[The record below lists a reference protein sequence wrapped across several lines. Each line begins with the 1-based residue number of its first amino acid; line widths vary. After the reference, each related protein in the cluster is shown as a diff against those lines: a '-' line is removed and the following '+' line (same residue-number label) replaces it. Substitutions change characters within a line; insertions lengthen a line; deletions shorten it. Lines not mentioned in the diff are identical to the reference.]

1 MKNSKGFNK
10 GFNLISV
17 IVIICITSIVSA
29 VTAGII
35 VTNNYNLSYSDLS
48 SDKDLSDFIKAYS
61 NIVNNYYEDV
71 DKEKML
77 DSALNA
83 MLNYLGDNY
92 TTYLTED
99 QRKSLEESLQ
109 GTYKGIGI
117 EIDKDRI
124 ITKVI
129 KNGPAEEAGLQV
141 GDKFISVDGT
151 NLNETDGTAV
161 GVLIRSTDKK
171 AVDVVIERNGEELT
185 FNVKIGTIEE
195 PAITY
200 EIKDNNIG
208 YIQISKFSRPLTSQM
223 ESALKDLEANGMSK
237 LIIDLRNNS
246 GGYLDSAET
255 TASLFLKK
263 GKLIYSLEDK
273 NSKEDYYDQTET
285 SRNYPIVV
293 LINNNSASSAE
304 ILAAALKDSYGA
316 VLVGQ
321 TSYGKGKVQQTYDME
336 DGSMAKFTSARW
348 LRPNGDCIDKKGI
361 NPDFE
366 VAQTTQTDENGQE
379 VTIDTQLA
387 KALEVIGAM

>member
-1 MKNSKGFNK
+1 MKNSK

-17 IVIICITSIVSA
+17 IIIICITSVVSA

-48 SDKDLSDFIKAYS
+48 NDKELADFIKAYS

-92 TTYLTED
+92 TTYLTDE
-99 QRKSLEESLQ
+99 QRKALEESLQ
-109 GTYKGIGI
+109 GTYQGIGV
-117 EIDKDRI
+117 EINKDRV
-124 ITKVI
+124 ITKVT
-129 KNGPAEEAGLQV
+129 KNSPAEAAGLQA
-141 GDKFISVDGT
+141 GDRFVTVDGT
-151 NLNETDGTAV
+151 KLNDTDGTAV
-161 GVLIRSTDKK
+161 GVLIRGTEKK
-171 AVDVVIERNGEELT
+171 SVDIVVDRNGEELT

-195 PAITY
+195 PAVTY
-200 EIKDNNIG
+200 EMKESNIG

-223 ESALKDLEANGMSK
+223 ETALRELEANGMEK
-237 LIIDLRNNS
+237 LIIDLRNNT

-285 SRNYPIVV
+285 SRDYPIVI

-348 LRPNGDCIDKKGI
+348 LRPTGDCIDQKGI
-361 NPDFE
+361 KPDFE
-366 VAQTTQTDENGQE
+366 VSQTTQKDENGE
-379 VTIDTQLA
+379 ELIVDTQLV

>member
-1 MKNSKGFNK
+1 MKSSK

-17 IVIICITSIVSA
+17 IIIICITSVVSA

-35 VTNNYNLSYSDLS
+35 VTNNYNLSYSDIS
-48 SDKDLSDFIKAYS
+48 NDKELSDFLKAYS
-61 NIVNNYYEDV
+61 NIVNNYYEDI

-92 TTYLTED
+92 TTYLTDE
-99 QRKSLEESLQ
+99 QRKALEESLQ
-109 GTYKGIGI
+109 GTYKGIGV
-117 EIDKDRI
+117 EINKERV
-124 ITKVI
+124 ITKVT
-129 KNGPAEEAGLQV
+129 KNGPAEMAGLQA
-141 GDKFISVDGT
+141 GDRFMSIDGT
-151 NLNETDGTAV
+151 KLNDTDGNAV
-161 GVLIRSTDKK
+161 GVLIRGTDKET
-171 AVDVVIERNGEELT
+171 VDIIVNRNGEELS

-200 EIKDNNIG
+200 EMKENNIG

-223 ESALKDLEANGMSK
+223 ENALKELESSGMKK
-237 LIIDLRNNS
+237 LIIDLRNNT

-255 TASLFLKK
+255 TANLFLKK

-273 NSKEDYYDQTET
+273 KSKEDYYDQTDT
-285 SRNYPIVV
+285 YRDYPIVV
-293 LINNNSASSAE
+293 LINSNSASSAE

-336 DGSMAKFTSARW
+336 DGSMAKFTSAKW
-348 LRPNGDCIDKKGI
+348 LRPTGDCIDKKGI
-361 NPDFE
+361 KPDFE
-366 VAQTTQTDENGQE
+366 VAQTTQTDENGE
-379 VTIDTQLA
+379 ELIIDTQLV

>member
-1 MKNSKGFNK
+1 MKNSK

-17 IVIICITSIVSA
+17 IIIICITSVVSA

-48 SDKDLSDFIKAYS
+48 NDKELTDFIKAYS
-61 NIVNNYYEDV
+61 NIVNNYYENV

-92 TTYLTED
+92 TTYLTDE
-99 QRKSLEESLQ
+99 QRKALEESLQ
-109 GTYKGIGI
+109 GTYQGIGV
-117 EIDKDRI
+117 EINKDRV
-124 ITKVI
+124 ITKVT
-129 KNGPAEEAGLQV
+129 KNGPAEAAGLQA
-141 GDKFISVDGT
+141 GDKFMSIDGT
-151 NLNETDGTAV
+151 KLNDTDGNAV
-161 GVLIRSTDKK
+161 GLLIRGTDKK
-171 AVDVVIERNGEELT
+171 AVDIVVDRNGEELT

-195 PAITY
+195 PAIGY
-200 EIKDNNIG
+200 EMKENNIG

-223 ESALKDLEANGMSK
+223 ENALKELEANGMEK
-237 LIIDLRNNS
+237 LIIDLRNNT

-273 NSKEDYYDQTET
+273 KSKEDYYDQTET
-285 SRNYPIVV
+285 SRDYPIVV

-348 LRPNGDCIDKKGI
+348 LRPTGDCIDKKGI
-361 NPDFE
+361 KPDFE
-366 VAQTTQTDENGQE
+366 VAQTTQTNENGE
-379 VTIDTQLA
+379 EIIIDTQLV

>member
-1 MKNSKGFNK
+1 MKNSK

-17 IVIICITSIVSA
+17 IIIICITSVVSA

-48 SDKDLSDFIKAYS
+48 NDKELTDFIKAYS

-92 TTYLTED
+92 TTYLTDE
-99 QRKSLEESLQ
+99 QRKALEESLQ
-109 GTYKGIGI
+109 GTYQGIGV
-117 EIDKDRI
+117 EINKDRV
-124 ITKVI
+124 ITKVT
-129 KNGPAEEAGLQV
+129 KNGPAEAAGLQA
-141 GDKFISVDGT
+141 GDKFMSIDGT
-151 NLNETDGTAV
+151 KLNDTDDNAV
-161 GVLIRSTDKK
+161 GLLIRGTDKK
-171 AVDVVIERNGEELT
+171 AVDIVVDRNGEELT

-195 PAITY
+195 PAIVY
-200 EIKDNNIG
+200 GMQENNIG

-223 ESALKDLEANGMSK
+223 ENALKELEANGMEK
-237 LIIDLRNNS
+237 LIIDLRNNT

-285 SRNYPIVV
+285 SRDYPIVV

-321 TSYGKGKVQQTYDME
+321 TSYGKGKVQQTYDMK

-348 LRPNGDCIDKKGI
+348 LRPTGDCIDKKGI
-361 NPDFE
+361 KPDFE
-366 VAQTTQTDENGQE
+366 VAQTTQTNENGE
-379 VTIDTQLA
+379 EIIIDTQLV

>member
-1 MKNSKGFNK
+1 MKNSK

-17 IVIICITSIVSA
+17 IIIICITSVVSA

-48 SDKDLSDFIKAYS
+48 NDKELTDFIKAYS

-92 TTYLTED
+92 TTYLTDE
-99 QRKSLEESLQ
+99 QRKALEESLQ
-109 GTYKGIGI
+109 GTYQGIGV
-117 EIDKDRI
+117 EINKDRV
-124 ITKVI
+124 ITKVT
-129 KNGPAEEAGLQV
+129 KNGPAEAAGLQA
-141 GDKFISVDGT
+141 GDKFMSIDGT
-151 NLNETDGTAV
+151 KLNDTDGNAV
-161 GVLIRSTDKK
+161 GLLIRGTDKK
-171 AVDVVIERNGEELT
+171 TVDIVVDRNGEELT

-195 PAITY
+195 PAIGY
-200 EIKDNNIG
+200 EMKENNIG

-223 ESALKDLEANGMSK
+223 ENALKELEANGMEK
-237 LIIDLRNNS
+237 LIIDLRNNT

-348 LRPNGDCIDKKGI
+348 LRPTGDCIDKKGI
-361 NPDFE
+361 KPDFE
-366 VAQTTQTDENGQE
+366 VAQTTQTNEKGE
-379 VTIDTQLA
+379 EIIIDTQLV

>member
-1 MKNSKGFNK
+1 MKSSK

-17 IVIICITSIVSA
+17 IIIICITSVVSA

-35 VTNNYNLSYSDLS
+35 VTNNYNLSYSDMS
-48 SDKDLSDFIKAYS
+48 NDKELSDFLKAYS
-61 NIVNNYYEDV
+61 NIVNNYYEDI

-92 TTYLTED
+92 TTYLTDE
-99 QRKSLEESLQ
+99 QRKALEESLQ
-109 GTYKGIGI
+109 GTYKGIGV
-117 EIDKDRI
+117 EINKERV
-124 ITKVI
+124 ITKVT
-129 KNGPAEEAGLQV
+129 KNGPAEIAGLQA
-141 GDKFISVDGT
+141 GDRFMSIDGT
-151 NLNETDGTAV
+151 KLNDTDGNAV
-161 GVLIRSTDKK
+161 GVLIRGTDKE
-171 AVDVVIERNGEELT
+171 AVDIIVNRNGEELS

-200 EIKDNNIG
+200 EMKENNIG

-223 ESALKDLEANGMSK
+223 ENALKELESSGMKK
-237 LIIDLRNNS
+237 LIIDLRNNT

-255 TASLFLKK
+255 TANLFLKK

-273 NSKEDYYDQTET
+273 KSKEDYYDQTDT
-285 SRNYPIVV
+285 YRDYPVVV
-293 LINNNSASSAE
+293 LINSNSASSAE

-336 DGSMAKFTSARW
+336 DGSMAKFTSAKW
-348 LRPNGDCIDKKGI
+348 LRPTGDCIDKKGI
-361 NPDFE
+361 KPDFE
-366 VAQTTQTDENGQE
+366 VAQTTQTDENGE
-379 VTIDTQLA
+379 ELIIDTQLV

>member
-1 MKNSKGFNK
+1 MKNSK

-17 IVIICITSIVSA
+17 IIIICITSVVSA

-48 SDKDLSDFIKAYS
+48 NDKELTDFIKAYS

-71 DKEKML
+71 DKEKMI

-92 TTYLTED
+92 TTYLTDE
-99 QRKSLEESLQ
+99 QRKALEESLQ
-109 GTYKGIGI
+109 GTYQGIGV
-117 EIDKDRI
+117 EINKDRV
-124 ITKVI
+124 ITKVT
-129 KNGPAEEAGLQV
+129 KNGPAEAAGLQA
-141 GDKFISVDGT
+141 GDKFMSIDGT
-151 NLNETDGTAV
+151 KLNDTDGNAV
-161 GVLIRSTDKK
+161 GLLIRGTDKK
-171 AVDVVIERNGEELT
+171 AVDIVVDRNGEELT

-195 PAITY
+195 PAIVY
-200 EIKDNNIG
+200 GMQENNIG

-223 ESALKDLEANGMSK
+223 ENALKELEANGMEK
-237 LIIDLRNNS
+237 LIIDLRNNT

-285 SRNYPIVV
+285 SRDYPIVV

-321 TSYGKGKVQQTYDME
+321 TSYGKGKVQQTYDMK

-348 LRPNGDCIDKKGI
+348 LRPTGDCIDKKGI
-361 NPDFE
+361 KPDFE
-366 VAQTTQTDENGQE
+366 VAQTTQTNENGE
-379 VTIDTQLA
+379 EIIIDTQLV

>member
-1 MKNSKGFNK
+1 MKNSK

-17 IVIICITSIVSA
+17 IIIICITSVVSA

-48 SDKDLSDFIKAYS
+48 NDKELTDFIKAYS

-92 TTYLTED
+92 TTYLTDE
-99 QRKSLEESLQ
+99 QRKALEESLQ
-109 GTYKGIGI
+109 GTYQGIGV
-117 EIDKDRI
+117 EINKDRV
-124 ITKVI
+124 ITKVT
-129 KNGPAEEAGLQV
+129 KNGPAEAVGLQT
-141 GDKFISVDGT
+141 GDKFMSIDGT
-151 NLNETDGTAV
+151 KLNDTDGNAV
-161 GVLIRSTDKK
+161 GLLIRGTDKK
-171 AVDVVIERNGEELT
+171 AVDIVVDRNGEELT

-195 PAITY
+195 PAIVY
-200 EIKDNNIG
+200 GMQENNIG

-223 ESALKDLEANGMSK
+223 ETALKELEANGMEK
-237 LIIDLRNNS
+237 LIIDLRNNT

-273 NSKEDYYDQTET
+273 KSKEDYYDQTET

-321 TSYGKGKVQQTYDME
+321 TSYGKGKVQQTYDMQ
-336 DGSMAKFTSARW
+336 DGSMAKFTSAKW
-348 LRPNGDCIDKKGI
+348 LRPTGDCIDKKGI
-361 NPDFE
+361 KPDFE
-366 VAQTTQTDENGQE
+366 VEQTTQTNENGE
-379 VTIDTQLA
+379 EIIIDTQLV

>member
-1 MKNSKGFNK
+1 MKNSK

-17 IVIICITSIVSA
+17 IIIICITSVVSA

-48 SDKDLSDFIKAYS
+48 NDKELTDFIKAYS

-92 TTYLTED
+92 TTYLTDE
-99 QRKSLEESLQ
+99 QRKALEESLQ
-109 GTYKGIGI
+109 GTYQGIGV
-117 EIDKDRI
+117 EINKDRV
-124 ITKVI
+124 ITKVT
-129 KNGPAEEAGLQV
+129 KNGPAEAAGLQA
-141 GDKFISVDGT
+141 GDKFMSIDGT
-151 NLNETDGTAV
+151 KLNDTDGNAV
-161 GVLIRSTDKK
+161 GLLIRGTDKK
-171 AVDVVIERNGEELT
+171 AVDIIVDRNGEELT

-195 PAITY
+195 PAIVY
-200 EIKDNNIG
+200 GMQENNIG

-223 ESALKDLEANGMSK
+223 ENALKELEANGMEK
-237 LIIDLRNNS
+237 LIIDLRNNT

-285 SRNYPIVV
+285 SRDYPIVV

-321 TSYGKGKVQQTYDME
+321 TSYGKGKVQQTYDMK

-348 LRPNGDCIDKKGI
+348 LRPTGDCIDKKGI
-361 NPDFE
+361 KPDFE
-366 VAQTTQTDENGQE
+366 VAQTTQTNENGE
-379 VTIDTQLA
+379 EIIIDTQLV

>member
-1 MKNSKGFNK
+1 MKNSK

-17 IVIICITSIVSA
+17 IIIICITSVVSA

-48 SDKDLSDFIKAYS
+48 NDKELADFIKAYS
-61 NIVNNYYEDV
+61 NIVNNYYENV

-92 TTYLTED
+92 TTYLTDE
-99 QRKSLEESLQ
+99 QRKALEESLQ
-109 GTYKGIGI
+109 GTYQGIGV
-117 EIDKDRI
+117 EINKDRV
-124 ITKVI
+124 ITKVT
-129 KNGPAEEAGLQV
+129 KNGPAEAAGLQA
-141 GDKFISVDGT
+141 GDRFMIVDGT
-151 NLNETDGTAV
+151 KLNDTDGTAV
-161 GVLIRSTDKK
+161 GVLIRGTEKK
-171 AVDVVIERNGEELT
+171 SVDIVVDRNGEELT

-195 PAITY
+195 PAVTY
-200 EIKDNNIG
+200 EIKENNIG

-223 ESALKDLEANGMSK
+223 ETALRELEANGMEK
-237 LIIDLRNNS
+237 LIIDLRNNT

-285 SRNYPIVV
+285 SRDYPIVI

-348 LRPNGDCIDKKGI
+348 LRPTGDCIDQKGI
-361 NPDFE
+361 KPDFE
-366 VAQTTQTDENGQE
+366 VSQTTQKDENGE
-379 VTIDTQLA
+379 ELIVDTQLV

>member
-1 MKNSKGFNK
+1 MKNSK

-17 IVIICITSIVSA
+17 IIIICITSVVSA

-48 SDKDLSDFIKAYS
+48 NDKELSDFIKAYS
-61 NIVNNYYEDV
+61 NIVNNYYENV

-92 TTYLTED
+92 TTYLTDE
-99 QRKSLEESLQ
+99 QRKALEESLQ
-109 GTYKGIGI
+109 GTYQGIGV
-117 EIDKDRI
+117 EINKDRV
-124 ITKVI
+124 ITKVT
-129 KNGPAEEAGLQV
+129 KNGPAEAAGLQA
-141 GDKFISVDGT
+141 GDKFLSIDGT
-151 NLNETDGTAV
+151 KLNDTDGNAV
-161 GVLIRSTDKK
+161 GLLIRGTNKK
-171 AVDVVIERNGEELT
+171 AVDIIVDRNGEELT

-195 PAITY
+195 PAIGY
-200 EIKDNNIG
+200 EIKENNIG

-223 ESALKDLEANGMSK
+223 ENALKELEANGMEK
-237 LIIDLRNNS
+237 LIIDLRNNT

-273 NSKEDYYDQTET
+273 KSKEDYYDQTET
-285 SRNYPIVV
+285 SRDYPIVV

-348 LRPNGDCIDKKGI
+348 LRPTGDCIDKKGI
-361 NPDFE
+361 KPDFE
-366 VAQTTQTDENGQE
+366 VSQTTQTNENGE
-379 VTIDTQLA
+379 EIIIDTQLV

>member
-1 MKNSKGFNK
+1 MKNSK

-17 IVIICITSIVSA
+17 IIIICITSVVSA

-48 SDKDLSDFIKAYS
+48 NDKELTDFIKAYS

-92 TTYLTED
+92 TTYLTDE
-99 QRKSLEESLQ
+99 QRKALEESLQ
-109 GTYKGIGI
+109 GTYQGIGV
-117 EIDKDRI
+117 EINKDRV
-124 ITKVI
+124 ITKVT
-129 KNGPAEEAGLQV
+129 KNGPAEAAGLQA
-141 GDKFISVDGT
+141 GDKFMRIDGT
-151 NLNETDGTAV
+151 KLNDTDGNAV
-161 GVLIRSTDKK
+161 GLLIRGTDKK
-171 AVDVVIERNGEELT
+171 AVDIVVDRNGEELT

-195 PAITY
+195 PAIVY
-200 EIKDNNIG
+200 GMQENNIG

-223 ESALKDLEANGMSK
+223 ENALKELEANGMEK
-237 LIIDLRNNS
+237 LIIDLRNNT

-285 SRNYPIVV
+285 SRDYPIVV

-348 LRPNGDCIDKKGI
+348 LRPTGDCIDKKGI
-361 NPDFE
+361 KPDFE
-366 VAQTTQTDENGQE
+366 VAQTTQTDENGE
-379 VTIDTQLA
+379 EIIIDTQLV

>member
-1 MKNSKGFNK
+1 MKNSK

-17 IVIICITSIVSA
+17 IIIICITSVVSA

-48 SDKDLSDFIKAYS
+48 NDKELTDFIKAYS

-92 TTYLTED
+92 TTYLTDE
-99 QRKSLEESLQ
+99 QRKALEESLQ
-109 GTYKGIGI
+109 GTYQGIGV
-117 EIDKDRI
+117 EINKDRV
-124 ITKVI
+124 ITKVT
-129 KNGPAEEAGLQV
+129 KNGPAEAAGLQA
-141 GDKFISVDGT
+141 GDKFMSIDGT
-151 NLNETDGTAV
+151 KLNDTDGNAV
-161 GVLIRSTDKK
+161 GLLIRGTDKK
-171 AVDVVIERNGEELT
+171 AVDIVVDRNGEELT

-195 PAITY
+195 PAIVY
-200 EIKDNNIG
+200 GMQENNTG

-223 ESALKDLEANGMSK
+223 ENALKELEANGMEK
-237 LIIDLRNNS
+237 LIIDLRNNT

-285 SRNYPIVV
+285 SRDYPIVV

-321 TSYGKGKVQQTYDME
+321 TSYGKGKVQQTYDMK

-348 LRPNGDCIDKKGI
+348 LRPTGDCIDKKGI
-361 NPDFE
+361 KPDFE
-366 VAQTTQTDENGQE
+366 VAQTTQTNENGE
-379 VTIDTQLA
+379 EIIIDTQLI

>member
-1 MKNSKGFNK
+1 MKNSK

-17 IVIICITSIVSA
+17 IIIICITSVVSA

-48 SDKDLSDFIKAYS
+48 NDKELTDFIKAYS

-92 TTYLTED
+92 TTYLTDE
-99 QRKSLEESLQ
+99 QRKALEESLQ
-109 GTYKGIGI
+109 GTYQGIGV
-117 EIDKDRI
+117 EINKDRV
-124 ITKVI
+124 ITKVT
-129 KNGPAEEAGLQV
+129 KNGPAEAAGLQA
-141 GDKFISVDGT
+141 GDKFMSIDGT
-151 NLNETDGTAV
+151 KLNDTDGNAV
-161 GVLIRSTDKK
+161 GLLIRGTDKK
-171 AVDVVIERNGEELT
+171 AVDIVVDRNGEELT

-195 PAITY
+195 PAIVY
-200 EIKDNNIG
+200 GMQENNIG

-223 ESALKDLEANGMSK
+223 ENALKELEANGMEK
-237 LIIDLRNNS
+237 LIIDLRNNT

-285 SRNYPIVV
+285 SRDYPMVV

-321 TSYGKGKVQQTYDME
+321 TSYGKGKVQQTYDMK

-348 LRPNGDCIDKKGI
+348 LRPTGDCIDKKGI
-361 NPDFE
+361 KPDFE
-366 VAQTTQTDENGQE
+366 VAQTTQTNENGE
-379 VTIDTQLA
+379 EIIIDTQLV

>member
-1 MKNSKGFNK
+1 MKNSK

-17 IVIICITSIVSA
+17 IIIICITSVVSA

-48 SDKDLSDFIKAYS
+48 NDKELTDFIKAYS

-92 TTYLTED
+92 TTYLTDE
-99 QRKSLEESLQ
+99 QRKALEESLQ
-109 GTYKGIGI
+109 GTYQGIGV
-117 EIDKDRI
+117 EINKDRV
-124 ITKVI
+124 ITKVT
-129 KNGPAEEAGLQV
+129 KNGPAEAAGLQA
-141 GDKFISVDGT
+141 GDKFMSIDGT
-151 NLNETDGTAV
+151 KLNDTDGNAV
-161 GVLIRSTDKK
+161 GLLIRGTDKK
-171 AVDVVIERNGEELT
+171 AVDIVVDRNGEELT

-195 PAITY
+195 PAIVY
-200 EIKDNNIG
+200 GMQENNIG

-223 ESALKDLEANGMSK
+223 ENALKELEANGMEK
-237 LIIDLRNNS
+237 LIIDLRNNT

-285 SRNYPIVV
+285 SRDYPIVV

-321 TSYGKGKVQQTYDME
+321 TSYGKGKVQQTYDMK

-348 LRPNGDCIDKKGI
+348 LRPTGDCIDKKGI
-361 NPDFE
+361 KPDFE
-366 VAQTTQTDENGQE
+366 VAQTTQTNENGE
-379 VTIDTQLA
+379 EIIIDKQLV

>member
-1 MKNSKGFNK
+1 MKNSK

-17 IVIICITSIVSA
+17 IIIICITSVVSA
-29 VTAGII
+29 ITAGII

-48 SDKDLSDFIKAYS
+48 NDKELTDFIKAYS

-92 TTYLTED
+92 TTYLTDE
-99 QRKSLEESLQ
+99 QRKALEESLQ
-109 GTYKGIGI
+109 GTYQGIGV
-117 EIDKDRI
+117 EINKDRV
-124 ITKVI
+124 ITKVT
-129 KNGPAEEAGLQV
+129 KNGPAEAAGLQA
-141 GDKFISVDGT
+141 GDKFMSIDGT
-151 NLNETDGTAV
+151 KLNDTDGNAV
-161 GVLIRSTDKK
+161 GLLIRGTDKK
-171 AVDVVIERNGEELT
+171 AVDIVVDRNGEELT

-195 PAITY
+195 PAIVY
-200 EIKDNNIG
+200 GMQENNIG

-223 ESALKDLEANGMSK
+223 ENALKELEANGMEK
-237 LIIDLRNNS
+237 LIIDLRNNT

-285 SRNYPIVV
+285 SRDYPIVV

-321 TSYGKGKVQQTYDME
+321 TSYGKGKVQQTYDMK

-348 LRPNGDCIDKKGI
+348 LRPTGDCIDKKGI
-361 NPDFE
+361 KPDFE
-366 VAQTTQTDENGQE
+366 VAQTTQTDENGE
-379 VTIDTQLA
+379 EIIIDTQLV

>member
-1 MKNSKGFNK
+1 MKNSK

-17 IVIICITSIVSA
+17 IIIICVTSVVSA

-48 SDKDLSDFIKAYS
+48 NDKELTDFIKAYS
-61 NIVNNYYEDV
+61 NIVNNYYENV

-92 TTYLTED
+92 TTYLTDE
-99 QRKSLEESLQ
+99 QRKALEESLQ
-109 GTYKGIGI
+109 GTYQGIGV
-117 EIDKDRI
+117 EINKDRV
-124 ITKVI
+124 ITKVT
-129 KNGPAEEAGLQV
+129 KNGPAEAAGLQA
-141 GDKFISVDGT
+141 GDKFMSIDGT
-151 NLNETDGTAV
+151 KLNDTDGNAV
-161 GVLIRSTDKK
+161 GLLIRGTNKK
-171 AVDVVIERNGEELT
+171 AVDIIVDRNGEELT

-195 PAITY
+195 PAIAY
-200 EIKDNNIG
+200 GMQENNIG

-223 ESALKDLEANGMSK
+223 ETALKELEANGMEK
-237 LIIDLRNNS
+237 LIIDLRNNT

-273 NSKEDYYDQTET
+273 KSKEDYYDQTET

-321 TSYGKGKVQQTYDME
+321 TSYGKGKVQQTYDMQ
-336 DGSMAKFTSARW
+336 DGSMAKFTSAKW
-348 LRPNGDCIDKKGI
+348 LRPTGDCIDKKGI
-361 NPDFE
+361 KPDFE
-366 VAQTTQTDENGQE
+366 VEQTTQTNENGE
-379 VTIDTQLA
+379 EIIIDTQLV

>member
-1 MKNSKGFNK
+1 MKNSK

-17 IVIICITSIVSA
+17 IIIICITSVVSA
-29 VTAGII
+29 ITAGII

-48 SDKDLSDFIKAYS
+48 NDKELSDFIKAYS

-92 TTYLTED
+92 TTYLTDE
-99 QRKSLEESLQ
+99 QRKALEESLQ
-109 GTYKGIGI
+109 GTYQGIGV
-117 EIDKDRI
+117 EINKDRV
-124 ITKVI
+124 ITKVT
-129 KNGPAEEAGLQV
+129 KNGPAEAAGLQT
-141 GDKFISVDGT
+141 GDKFMSIDGT
-151 NLNETDGTAV
+151 KLNDTDGNAV
-161 GVLIRSTDKK
+161 GLLIRGTNKK
-171 AVDVVIERNGEELT
+171 AVDIIVDRNGEELT
-185 FNVKIGTIEE
+185 FNVKISTIEE
-195 PAITY
+195 PAIAY
-200 EIKDNNIG
+200 GMQENNIG

-223 ESALKDLEANGMSK
+223 ETALKELEANGMEK
-237 LIIDLRNNS
+237 LIIDLRNNT

-255 TASLFLKK
+255 TASLFLEK

-273 NSKEDYYDQTET
+273 KSKEDYYDQTET

-321 TSYGKGKVQQTYDME
+321 TSYGKGKVQQTYDMQ
-336 DGSMAKFTSARW
+336 DGSMAKFTSAKW
-348 LRPNGDCIDKKGI
+348 LRPTGDCIDKKGI
-361 NPDFE
+361 KPDFE
-366 VAQTTQTDENGQE
+366 VEQTTQPNENGE
-379 VTIDTQLA
+379 EIIIDTQLV

>member
-1 MKNSKGFNK
+1 MKNSK

-17 IVIICITSIVSA
+17 IIIICITSVVSA

-48 SDKDLSDFIKAYS
+48 NDKELTDFIKAYS

-92 TTYLTED
+92 TTYLTDE
-99 QRKSLEESLQ
+99 QRKALEESLQ
-109 GTYKGIGI
+109 GTYQGIGV
-117 EIDKDRI
+117 EINKDRV
-124 ITKVI
+124 ITKVT
-129 KNGPAEEAGLQV
+129 KNGPAEAAGLQA
-141 GDKFISVDGT
+141 GDKFMSIDGT
-151 NLNETDGTAV
+151 KLNDTDGNAV
-161 GVLIRSTDKK
+161 GLLIRGTDKK
-171 AVDVVIERNGEELT
+171 AVDIVVDRNGEELT
-185 FNVKIGTIEE
+185 FNVKISPIEE
-195 PAITY
+195 PAIVY
-200 EIKDNNIG
+200 GMQENNIG

-223 ESALKDLEANGMSK
+223 ENALKELEANGMEK
-237 LIIDLRNNS
+237 LIIDLRNNT

-285 SRNYPIVV
+285 SRDYPIVV

-321 TSYGKGKVQQTYDME
+321 TSYGKGKVQQTYDMK

-348 LRPNGDCIDKKGI
+348 LRPTGDCIDKKGI
-361 NPDFE
+361 KPDFE
-366 VAQTTQTDENGQE
+366 VAQTTQTNENGE
-379 VTIDTQLA
+379 EIIIDTQLV

>member
-1 MKNSKGFNK
+1 MKNSK

-17 IVIICITSIVSA
+17 IIIICITSVVSA

-48 SDKDLSDFIKAYS
+48 NDKELTDFIKAYS

-92 TTYLTED
+92 TTYLTDE
-99 QRKSLEESLQ
+99 QRKALEESLR
-109 GTYKGIGI
+109 GTYQGIGV
-117 EIDKDRI
+117 EINKDRV
-124 ITKVI
+124 ITKVT
-129 KNGPAEEAGLQV
+129 KNGPAEAAGLQA
-141 GDKFISVDGT
+141 GDKFMSIDGT
-151 NLNETDGTAV
+151 KLNDTDGNAV
-161 GVLIRSTDKK
+161 GLLIRGTDKK
-171 AVDVVIERNGEELT
+171 AVDIVVDRNGEELT

-195 PAITY
+195 PAIGY
-200 EIKDNNIG
+200 EMKENNIG

-223 ESALKDLEANGMSK
+223 ENALKELEANGMEK
-237 LIIDLRNNS
+237 LIIDLRNNT

-273 NSKEDYYDQTET
+273 KSKEDYYDQTET
-285 SRNYPIVV
+285 SRDYPIVV

-348 LRPNGDCIDKKGI
+348 LRPTGDCIDKKGI
-361 NPDFE
+361 KPDFE
-366 VAQTTQTDENGQE
+366 VAQTTQTNENGE
-379 VTIDTQLA
+379 EIIIDTQLV

>member
-1 MKNSKGFNK
+1 MKNSK

-17 IVIICITSIVSA
+17 IIIICITSVVSA

-48 SDKDLSDFIKAYS
+48 NDKELTDFIKAYS

-77 DSALNA
+77 DSALNV

-92 TTYLTED
+92 TTYLTDE
-99 QRKSLEESLQ
+99 QRKALEESLQ
-109 GTYKGIGI
+109 GTYQGIGV
-117 EIDKDRI
+117 EINKDRV
-124 ITKVI
+124 ITKVT
-129 KNGPAEEAGLQV
+129 KNGPAEAAGLQA
-141 GDKFISVDGT
+141 GDKFMSIDGT
-151 NLNETDGTAV
+151 KLNDTDGNAV
-161 GVLIRSTDKK
+161 GLLIRGTDKK
-171 AVDVVIERNGEELT
+171 AVDIVVDRNGEELT

-195 PAITY
+195 PAIVY
-200 EIKDNNIG
+200 GMQENNIG

-223 ESALKDLEANGMSK
+223 ENALKELEANGMEK
-237 LIIDLRNNS
+237 LIIDLRNNT

-285 SRNYPIVV
+285 SRDYPIVV

-321 TSYGKGKVQQTYDME
+321 TSYGKGKVQQTYDMK

-348 LRPNGDCIDKKGI
+348 LRPTGDCIDKKGI
-361 NPDFE
+361 KPDFE
-366 VAQTTQTDENGQE
+366 VAQTTQTNENGE
-379 VTIDTQLA
+379 EIIIDTQLV

>member
-1 MKNSKGFNK
+1 MKNSK

-17 IVIICITSIVSA
+17 IIIICITSVVSA

-48 SDKDLSDFIKAYS
+48 NDKELSDFIKAYS

-92 TTYLTED
+92 TTYLTDE
-99 QRKSLEESLQ
+99 QRKALEESLQ
-109 GTYKGIGI
+109 GTYQGIGV
-117 EIDKDRI
+117 EINKDRV
-124 ITKVI
+124 ITKVT
-129 KNGPAEEAGLQV
+129 KNGPAEAAGLQA
-141 GDKFISVDGT
+141 GDKFMSIDGT
-151 NLNETDGTAV
+151 KLNDTDGNAV
-161 GVLIRSTDKK
+161 GLLIRGTDKK
-171 AVDVVIERNGEELT
+171 AVDIVVDRNGEELT

-195 PAITY
+195 PAIVY
-200 EIKDNNIG
+200 GMQENNIG

-223 ESALKDLEANGMSK
+223 ENALKELEANGMEK
-237 LIIDLRNNS
+237 LIIDLRNNT

-285 SRNYPIVV
+285 SRDYPIVV

-321 TSYGKGKVQQTYDME
+321 TSYGKGKVQQTYDMK

-348 LRPNGDCIDKKGI
+348 LRPTGDCIDKKGI
-361 NPDFE
+361 KPDFE
-366 VAQTTQTDENGQE
+366 VAQTTQTNENGE
-379 VTIDTQLA
+379 EIIIDTQLV

>member
-1 MKNSKGFNK
+1 MKNSK

-17 IVIICITSIVSA
+17 IIIICITSVVSA

-48 SDKDLSDFIKAYS
+48 NDKELTDFIKAYS

-92 TTYLTED
+92 TTYLTDE
-99 QRKSLEESLQ
+99 QRKALEESLQ
-109 GTYKGIGI
+109 GTYQGIGV
-117 EIDKDRI
+117 EINKDRV
-124 ITKVI
+124 ITKVT
-129 KNGPAEEAGLQV
+129 KNGPAEAAGLQA
-141 GDKFISVDGT
+141 GDKFMSIDGT
-151 NLNETDGTAV
+151 KLNDTDGNAV
-161 GVLIRSTDKK
+161 GLLIRGTDKK
-171 AVDVVIERNGEELT
+171 AVDIVVDRNGEELT

-195 PAITY
+195 PAISY
-200 EIKDNNIG
+200 EMKENNIG

-223 ESALKDLEANGMSK
+223 ENALKELEANGMEK
-237 LIIDLRNNS
+237 LIIDLRNNT

-285 SRNYPIVV
+285 SRDYQIVV

-348 LRPNGDCIDKKGI
+348 LRPTGDCIDKKGI
-361 NPDFE
+361 KPDFE
-366 VAQTTQTDENGQE
+366 VAQTTQTNENGE
-379 VTIDTQLA
+379 EIIIDTQLV

>member
-1 MKNSKGFNK
+1 MKNSK

-17 IVIICITSIVSA
+17 IIIICITSVVSA

-48 SDKDLSDFIKAYS
+48 NDKELTDFIKAYS

-83 MLNYLGDNY
+83 MLKYLGDNY
-92 TTYLTED
+92 TTYLTDE
-99 QRKSLEESLQ
+99 QRKALEESLQ
-109 GTYKGIGI
+109 GTYQGIGV
-117 EIDKDRI
+117 EINKDRV
-124 ITKVI
+124 ITKVT
-129 KNGPAEEAGLQV
+129 KNGPAEAAGLQA
-141 GDKFISVDGT
+141 GDKFMSIDGT
-151 NLNETDGTAV
+151 KLNDTDGNAV
-161 GVLIRSTDKK
+161 GLLIRGTDKK
-171 AVDVVIERNGEELT
+171 AVDIVVDRNGEELT

-195 PAITY
+195 PAIVY
-200 EIKDNNIG
+200 GMQENNIG

-223 ESALKDLEANGMSK
+223 ENALKELEANGMEK
-237 LIIDLRNNS
+237 LIIDLRNNT

-285 SRNYPIVV
+285 SRDYPIVV

-321 TSYGKGKVQQTYDME
+321 TSYGKGKVQQTYDMK

-348 LRPNGDCIDKKGI
+348 LRPTGDCIDKKGI
-361 NPDFE
+361 KPDFE
-366 VAQTTQTDENGQE
+366 VAQTTQTNENGE
-379 VTIDTQLA
+379 EIIIDTQLV

>member
-1 MKNSKGFNK
+1 MKNSK

-17 IVIICITSIVSA
+17 IIIICITSVVSA
-29 VTAGII
+29 ITAGII

-48 SDKDLSDFIKAYS
+48 NDKELADFIKAYS
-61 NIVNNYYEDV
+61 NIVNNYYENV

-92 TTYLTED
+92 TTYLTDE
-99 QRKSLEESLQ
+99 QRKALEESLQ
-109 GTYKGIGI
+109 GTYQGIGV
-117 EIDKDRI
+117 EINKDRV
-124 ITKVI
+124 ITKVT
-129 KNGPAEEAGLQV
+129 KNGPAEAAGLQA
-141 GDKFISVDGT
+141 GDKFMIVDGT
-151 NLNETDGTAV
+151 KLNDTDGTAV
-161 GVLIRSTDKK
+161 GVLIRGTEKK
-171 AVDVVIERNGEELT
+171 SVDIVVDRNGEELT

-195 PAITY
+195 PAVTY
-200 EIKDNNIG
+200 EMKENNIG

-223 ESALKDLEANGMSK
+223 ETALRELEANGMEK
-237 LIIDLRNNS
+237 LIIDLRNNT

-285 SRNYPIVV
+285 SRDYPIVI

-348 LRPNGDCIDKKGI
+348 LRPTGDCIDQKGI
-361 NPDFE
+361 KPDFE
-366 VAQTTQTDENGQE
+366 VSQTTQKDENGE
-379 VTIDTQLA
+379 ELIVDTQLV

>member
-1 MKNSKGFNK
+1 MKNSK

-17 IVIICITSIVSA
+17 IIIICITSVVSA

-48 SDKDLSDFIKAYS
+48 NDKELTDFIKAYS

-92 TTYLTED
+92 TTYLTDE
-99 QRKSLEESLQ
+99 QRKALEESLQ
-109 GTYKGIGI
+109 GTYQGIGV
-117 EIDKDRI
+117 EINKDRV
-124 ITKVI
+124 ITKVT
-129 KNGPAEEAGLQV
+129 KNGPAEAAGLQA
-141 GDKFISVDGT
+141 GDKFMSIDGT
-151 NLNETDGTAV
+151 KLNDTDGNAV
-161 GVLIRSTDKK
+161 GLLIRGTDKK
-171 AVDVVIERNGEELT
+171 AVDIVVDRNGEELT

-195 PAITY
+195 PAIVY
-200 EIKDNNIG
+200 GMQENNIG

-223 ESALKDLEANGMSK
+223 ENALKELEANGMEK
-237 LIIDLRNNS
+237 LIIDLRNNT

-285 SRNYPIVV
+285 SRDYPIVV

-348 LRPNGDCIDKKGI
+348 LRPTGDCIDKKGI
-361 NPDFE
+361 KPDFE
-366 VAQTTQTDENGQE
+366 VAQTTQTNENGE
-379 VTIDTQLA
+379 EIIIDTQLV

>member
-1 MKNSKGFNK
+1 MKNSK

-17 IVIICITSIVSA
+17 IIIICITSVVSA

-48 SDKDLSDFIKAYS
+48 NDKELTDFIKAYS

-71 DKEKML
+71 DREKML

-92 TTYLTED
+92 TTYLTDE
-99 QRKSLEESLQ
+99 QRKALEESLQ
-109 GTYKGIGI
+109 GTYQGIGV
-117 EIDKDRI
+117 EINKDRV
-124 ITKVI
+124 ITKVT
-129 KNGPAEEAGLQV
+129 KNGPAEAAGLQA
-141 GDKFISVDGT
+141 GDKFMSIDGT
-151 NLNETDGTAV
+151 KLNDTDGNAV
-161 GVLIRSTDKK
+161 GLLIRGTDKK
-171 AVDVVIERNGEELT
+171 AVDIVVDRNGEELT

-195 PAITY
+195 PAIVY
-200 EIKDNNIG
+200 GMQENNIG

-223 ESALKDLEANGMSK
+223 ENALKELEANGMEK
-237 LIIDLRNNS
+237 LIIDLRNNT

-285 SRNYPIVV
+285 SRDYPIVV

-321 TSYGKGKVQQTYDME
+321 TSYGKGKVQQTYDMK

-348 LRPNGDCIDKKGI
+348 LRPTGDCIDKKGI
-361 NPDFE
+361 KPDFE
-366 VAQTTQTDENGQE
+366 VAQTTQTDENGE
-379 VTIDTQLA
+379 EIIIDTQLV

>member
-1 MKNSKGFNK
+1 MKNSK

-17 IVIICITSIVSA
+17 IIIICITSVVSA

-48 SDKDLSDFIKAYS
+48 NDKELTDFIKAYS
-61 NIVNNYYEDV
+61 NIVNNYYENV

-92 TTYLTED
+92 TTYLTDE
-99 QRKSLEESLQ
+99 QRKALEESLQ
-109 GTYKGIGI
+109 GTYQGIGV
-117 EIDKDRI
+117 EINKDRV
-124 ITKVI
+124 ITKVT
-129 KNGPAEEAGLQV
+129 KNGPAEAAGLQA
-141 GDKFISVDGT
+141 GDKFMSIDGT
-151 NLNETDGTAV
+151 KLNDTDGNAV
-161 GVLIRSTDKK
+161 GLLIRGTDKK
-171 AVDVVIERNGEELT
+171 AVDIVVDRNGEELT

-195 PAITY
+195 PAIGY
-200 EIKDNNIG
+200 KMKENNIG

-223 ESALKDLEANGMSK
+223 ENALKELEANGMEK
-237 LIIDLRNNS
+237 LIIDLRNNT

-273 NSKEDYYDQTET
+273 KSKEDYYDQTES
-285 SRNYPIVV
+285 SRDYPIVV

-348 LRPNGDCIDKKGI
+348 LRPTGDCIDKKGI
-361 NPDFE
+361 KPDFE
-366 VAQTTQTDENGQE
+366 VAQTTQTNENGE
-379 VTIDTQLA
+379 EIIIDTQLV

>member
-1 MKNSKGFNK
+1 MKNSK

-17 IVIICITSIVSA
+17 IIIICITSVVSA

-48 SDKDLSDFIKAYS
+48 NDKELADFIKAYS
-61 NIVNNYYEDV
+61 NIVNNYYENV

-92 TTYLTED
+92 TTYLTDE
-99 QRKSLEESLQ
+99 QRKALEESLQ
-109 GTYKGIGI
+109 GTYQGIGV
-117 EIDKDRI
+117 EINKDRV
-124 ITKVI
+124 ITKVT
-129 KNGPAEEAGLQV
+129 KNGPAEAAGLQA
-141 GDKFISVDGT
+141 GDRFMIVDGT
-151 NLNETDGTAV
+151 KLNDTDGTAV
-161 GVLIRSTDKK
+161 GVLIRGTEKK
-171 AVDVVIERNGEELT
+171 SVDIVVDRNGEELT

-195 PAITY
+195 PAVTY
-200 EIKDNNIG
+200 EMKENNIG

-223 ESALKDLEANGMSK
+223 ETALRELETNGMEK
-237 LIIDLRNNS
+237 LIIDLRNNT

-285 SRNYPIVV
+285 SRDYPIVI

-304 ILAAALKDSYGA
+304 ILTAALKDSYGA

-348 LRPNGDCIDKKGI
+348 LRPTGDCIDQKGI
-361 NPDFE
+361 KPDFE
-366 VAQTTQTDENGQE
+366 VSQTTQKDENGE
-379 VTIDTQLA
+379 ELIVDTQLV

>member
-1 MKNSKGFNK
+1 MKNSK

-17 IVIICITSIVSA
+17 IIIICITSVVSA

-48 SDKDLSDFIKAYS
+48 NDKELADFIKAYS
-61 NIVNNYYEDV
+61 NIVNNYYENV

-92 TTYLTED
+92 TTYLTDE
-99 QRKSLEESLQ
+99 QRKALEESLQ
-109 GTYKGIGI
+109 GTYQGIGV
-117 EIDKDRI
+117 EINKDRV
-124 ITKVI
+124 ITKVT
-129 KNGPAEEAGLQV
+129 KNGPAEAAGLQA
-141 GDKFISVDGT
+141 GDRFMIVDGT
-151 NLNETDGTAV
+151 KLNDTDGTAV
-161 GVLIRSTDKK
+161 GVLIRGTEKK
-171 AVDVVIERNGEELT
+171 SVDIVVDRNGEELT

-195 PAITY
+195 PAVTY
-200 EIKDNNIG
+200 EMKENNIG

-223 ESALKDLEANGMSK
+223 ENALKELEANGMEK
-237 LIIDLRNNS
+237 LIIDLRNNT

-255 TASLFLKK
+255 TANLFLKK

-273 NSKEDYYDQTET
+273 KSKEDYYDQTDT
-285 SRNYPIVV
+285 YRDYPIVV
-293 LINNNSASSAE
+293 LINSNSASSAE

-336 DGSMAKFTSARW
+336 DGSMAKFTSAKW
-348 LRPNGDCIDKKGI
+348 LRPTGDCIDKKGI
-361 NPDFE
+361 KPDFE
-366 VAQTTQTDENGQE
+366 VAQTTQTDENGE
-379 VTIDTQLA
+379 ELIIDTQLV

>member
-1 MKNSKGFNK
+1 MKNSK

-17 IVIICITSIVSA
+17 IIIICITSVVSA

-48 SDKDLSDFIKAYS
+48 NDKELTDFIKAYS

-71 DKEKML
+71 VKEKML

-92 TTYLTED
+92 TTYLTDE
-99 QRKSLEESLQ
+99 QRKALEESLQ
-109 GTYKGIGI
+109 GTYKGIGV
-117 EIDKDRI
+117 EINKERV
-124 ITKVI
+124 ITKVT
-129 KNGPAEEAGLQV
+129 KNGPAEMAGLQA
-141 GDKFISVDGT
+141 GDRFMSIDGT
-151 NLNETDGTAV
+151 KLNDTDGNAV
-161 GVLIRSTDKK
+161 GVLIRGTDKE
-171 AVDVVIERNGEELT
+171 AVDIIVNRNGEELS

-200 EIKDNNIG
+200 EMKENNIG

-223 ESALKDLEANGMSK
+223 ENALKELEANGMEK
-237 LIIDLRNNS
+237 LIIDLRNNT

-285 SRNYPIVV
+285 SRDYPIVV

-321 TSYGKGKVQQTYDME
+321 TSYGKGKVQQTYDMK

-348 LRPNGDCIDKKGI
+348 LRPTGDCIDKKGI
-361 NPDFE
+361 KPDFE
-366 VAQTTQTDENGQE
+366 VAQTTQTNENGE
-379 VTIDTQLA
+379 EIIIDTQLV

>member
-1 MKNSKGFNK
+1 MKNSK

-17 IVIICITSIVSA
+17 IIIICITSVVSA

-48 SDKDLSDFIKAYS
+48 NDKELTDFIKAYS

-92 TTYLTED
+92 TTYLTDE
-99 QRKSLEESLQ
+99 QRKALEESLQ
-109 GTYKGIGI
+109 GTYQGIGV
-117 EIDKDRI
+117 EINKDRV
-124 ITKVI
+124 ITKVT
-129 KNGPAEEAGLQV
+129 KNGPAEAAGLQA
-141 GDKFISVDGT
+141 GDKFMSIDGT
-151 NLNETDGTAV
+151 KLNDTDGNAV
-161 GVLIRSTDKK
+161 GLLIRGTDKK
-171 AVDVVIERNGEELT
+171 AVDIVVDRNGEELT

-195 PAITY
+195 PAIVY
-200 EIKDNNIG
+200 GMQENNIG

-223 ESALKDLEANGMSK
+223 ENALKELEANGMEK
-237 LIIDLRNNS
+237 LIIDLRNNT

-255 TASLFLKK
+255 TASLFLEK

-273 NSKEDYYDQTET
+273 KSKEDYYDQTET

-348 LRPNGDCIDKKGI
+348 LRPTGDCIDKKGI
-361 NPDFE
+361 KPDFE
-366 VAQTTQTDENGQE
+366 VAQTTQTDENGE
-379 VTIDTQLA
+379 EIIIDTQLV

>member
-1 MKNSKGFNK
+1 MKNSK

-17 IVIICITSIVSA
+17 IIIICITSVVSA

-48 SDKDLSDFIKAYS
+48 NDKELADFIKAYS
-61 NIVNNYYEDV
+61 NIVNNYYENV

-92 TTYLTED
+92 TTYLTDE
-99 QRKSLEESLQ
+99 QRKALEESLQ
-109 GTYKGIGI
+109 GTYQGIGV
-117 EIDKDRI
+117 EINKDRV
-124 ITKVI
+124 ITKVT
-129 KNGPAEEAGLQV
+129 KNGPAEAAGLQA
-141 GDKFISVDGT
+141 GDKFMIVDGT
-151 NLNETDGTAV
+151 KLNDTDGTAV
-161 GVLIRSTDKK
+161 GVLIRGTEKK
-171 AVDVVIERNGEELT
+171 SVDIVVDRNGEKLT

-195 PAITY
+195 PAVTY
-200 EIKDNNIG
+200 EMKENNIG

-223 ESALKDLEANGMSK
+223 ETALRELEANGMEK
-237 LIIDLRNNS
+237 LIIDLRNNT

-285 SRNYPIVV
+285 SRDYPIVI

-304 ILAAALKDSYGA
+304 ILTAALKDSYGA

-348 LRPNGDCIDKKGI
+348 LRPTGDCIDQKGI
-361 NPDFE
+361 KPDFE
-366 VAQTTQTDENGQE
+366 VSQTTQKDENGE
-379 VTIDTQLA
+379 ELIVDTQLV

>member
-1 MKNSKGFNK
+1 MKNSK

-17 IVIICITSIVSA
+17 IIIICITSVVSA

-48 SDKDLSDFIKAYS
+48 NDKELSDFIKAYS
-61 NIVNNYYEDV
+61 NIVNNYYENV

-92 TTYLTED
+92 TTYLTDE
-99 QRKSLEESLQ
+99 QRKALEESLQ
-109 GTYKGIGI
+109 GTYQGIGV
-117 EIDKDRI
+117 EINKDRV
-124 ITKVI
+124 ITKVT
-129 KNGPAEEAGLQV
+129 KNGPAEAAGLQA
-141 GDKFISVDGT
+141 GDKFMSIDGT
-151 NLNETDGTAV
+151 KLNDTDGNAV
-161 GVLIRSTDKK
+161 GLLIRGTDKK
-171 AVDVVIERNGEELT
+171 AVDIIVNRNGEELT

-195 PAITY
+195 PAIGY
-200 EIKDNNIG
+200 EMKENNIG

-223 ESALKDLEANGMSK
+223 ENALKELEANGMEK
-237 LIIDLRNNS
+237 LIIDLRNNT

-273 NSKEDYYDQTET
+273 KSKEDYYDQTET
-285 SRNYPIVV
+285 SRDYPIVV

-348 LRPNGDCIDKKGI
+348 LRPTGDCIDKKGI
-361 NPDFE
+361 KPDFE
-366 VAQTTQTDENGQE
+366 VAQTTQTNENGE
-379 VTIDTQLA
+379 EIIIDTQLV

>member
-1 MKNSKGFNK
+1 MKNSK

-17 IVIICITSIVSA
+17 IIIICITSVVSA

-48 SDKDLSDFIKAYS
+48 NDKELTDFIKAYS

-92 TTYLTED
+92 TTYLTDE
-99 QRKSLEESLQ
+99 QRKALEESLQ
-109 GTYKGIGI
+109 GTYQGIGV
-117 EIDKDRI
+117 EINKDRV
-124 ITKVI
+124 ITKVT
-129 KNGPAEEAGLQV
+129 KNGPAEAAGLQA
-141 GDKFISVDGT
+141 GDKFMSIDGT
-151 NLNETDGTAV
+151 KLNDTDGNAV
-161 GVLIRSTDKK
+161 GLLIRGTDKK
-171 AVDVVIERNGEELT
+171 AVDIIVDRNGEELT

-195 PAITY
+195 PAIGY
-200 EIKDNNIG
+200 EIKENNIG

-223 ESALKDLEANGMSK
+223 ENALKELEANGMEK
-237 LIIDLRNNS
+237 LIIDLRNNT

-273 NSKEDYYDQTET
+273 KSKEDYYDQTET
-285 SRNYPIVV
+285 SRDYPIVV

-348 LRPNGDCIDKKGI
+348 LRPTGDCIDKKGI
-361 NPDFE
+361 KPDFE
-366 VAQTTQTDENGQE
+366 VAQTTQTNENGE
-379 VTIDTQLA
+379 EIIIDTQLV

>member
-1 MKNSKGFNK
+1 MKNSK

-17 IVIICITSIVSA
+17 IIIICITSVVSA

-48 SDKDLSDFIKAYS
+48 NDKELTDFIKAYS

-92 TTYLTED
+92 TTYLTDE
-99 QRKSLEESLQ
+99 QRKALEESLQ
-109 GTYKGIGI
+109 GTYQGIGV
-117 EIDKDRI
+117 EINKDRV
-124 ITKVI
+124 ITKVT
-129 KNGPAEEAGLQV
+129 KNGPAEAAGLQA
-141 GDKFISVDGT
+141 G
-151 NLNETDGTAV
+151 NAV
-161 GVLIRSTDKK
+161 GLLIRGTDKK
-171 AVDVVIERNGEELT
+171 AVDIVVDRNGEELT

-195 PAITY
+195 PAIVY
-200 EIKDNNIG
+200 GMQENNIG

-223 ESALKDLEANGMSK
+223 ENALKELEANGMEK
-237 LIIDLRNNS
+237 LIIDLRNNT

-285 SRNYPIVV
+285 SRDYPIVV

-321 TSYGKGKVQQTYDME
+321 TSYGKGKVQQTYDMK

-348 LRPNGDCIDKKGI
+348 LRPTGDCIDKKGI
-361 NPDFE
+361 KPDFE
-366 VAQTTQTDENGQE
+366 VAQTTQTNENGE
-379 VTIDTQLA
+379 EIIIDTQLV